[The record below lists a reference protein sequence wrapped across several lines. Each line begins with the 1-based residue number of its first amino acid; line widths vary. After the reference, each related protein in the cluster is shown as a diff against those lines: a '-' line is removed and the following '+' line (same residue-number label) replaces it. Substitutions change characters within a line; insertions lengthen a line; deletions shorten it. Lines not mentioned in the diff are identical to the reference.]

1 MSKFH
6 SIIAAAFVLSAAFFE
21 AAQASAMNH
30 LGCKM
35 KKLAI
40 ALSCAMTVA
49 AAPSA
54 NAASVTYDQIWSFP
68 NPVNVNLQQFDSTLG
83 TLTGVELTLNAHAV
97 VIVVGADPFGSD
109 PRHDVNGFT
118 FSWGPV
124 TNTIGITSQTPD
136 ASTTSVSVSSPG
148 GSWTLKGL
156 GTFFTFVIDDTA
168 SASVTVPSLDFAAYE
183 GLGTFAV
190 LATDVFSPYATYTP
204 LFATYEFETPGS
216 GDVSVTYNY
225 DALSPSATPLPA
237 AFPLFATGL
246 GLMGL
251 LGWRRKRRSSRMP
264 TT

>member
-1 MSKFH
+1 
-6 SIIAAAFVLSAAFFE
+6 
-21 AAQASAMNH
+21 
-30 LGCKM
+30 M

-40 ALSCAMTVA
+40 ALSCAMTVGA
-49 AAPSA
+49 AQSA

-68 NPVNVNLQQFDSTLG
+68 NSVNVNLQQFDSTLG
-83 TLTGVELTLNAHAV
+83 TLTGVELTLNANPV

-156 GTFFTFVIDDTA
+156 GTFFTFVILTD
-168 SASVTVPSLDFAAYE
+168 SALSKSVTVPSPDFAAYE

-190 LATDVFSPYATYTP
+190 PVTDAFSPYATYTP
-204 LFATYEFETPGS
+204 LFATYEFETPGF

-251 LGWRRKRRSSRMP
+251 LGWRRKRKG
-264 TT
+264 TAFAA